1 MLSRASAARRNPI
14 AKATQQAASA
24 AIVLAA
30 NPERAMNANPY
41 LMLGVRPFINCCS
54 VRTMHGGSL
63 MLPQVRDAMAE
74 ASRHFVNLDELM
86 EAAGR
91 RLAEL
96 TGAEWGIVTCGSAAA
111 VALGTAACVAGNDPV
126 RMLRLPFTEGMVNR
140 VLIPKT
146 QRFAYDQ
153 AVRMIGCH
161 LVEIDSREDLDR
173 ALAEPVA
180 MVVLLGKQ
188 EHLGSLRLEEIA
200 AVVKPRGIPI
210 MVDAASEHLERPS
223 PWLARGADL
232 VVYSGGKF
240 LRGPQTSGLLLG
252 SKQLVQA
259 AWSNASPHQALGRQM
274 KASKEDIVGV
284 LAAVE
289 HWIEER
295 QHEAERQLWYEEL
308 EVNGERLGEVNGAAL
323 ELFEPAGV
331 DRVPRLR
338 VSWDRWQYPL
348 DGLALRQRVLDGEPR
363 IMLDDNSA
371 TENSIAI
378 DPFQLQPGEAAQ
390 VGDAIT
396 AALREANRHAPAPDR
411 PPGTEITGNWELRVD
426 FLQGSRVHR
435 LNLEQRG
442 PELAGHQRSTH
453 FEGPVSGWLN
463 GDQIQLSFTSRY
475 EGSTICYFFDGEI
488 RDDSM
493 SGTAMLGAASD
504 QNHGIVNRSQFG
516 AGSWQASR
524 VG

>member
-1 MLSRASAARRNPI
+1 
-14 AKATQQAASA
+14 
-24 AIVLAA
+24 
-30 NPERAMNANPY
+30 MNSHTNPY
-41 LMLGVRPFINCCS
+41 LALGVRPFINCCS

-63 MLPQVRDAMAE
+63 MLPRVRAAVAE
-74 ASRHFVNLDELM
+74 ASRYFVNLDELM

-96 TGAEWGIVTCGSAAA
+96 TGAEWGLVTCGSAAA
-111 VALGTAACVAGNDPV
+111 VALGTAACVAGNDPIK
-126 RMLRLPFTEGMVNR
+126 MLRLPFTEGMVNR
-140 VLIPKT
+140 VIIPRS

-153 AVRMIGCH
+153 AVRMIGCGI
-161 LVEIDSREDLDR
+161 VEIDTREDLDR

-188 EHLGSLRLEEIA
+188 EHLTSVRLEEIA
-200 AVVKPRGIPI
+200 VVVKPRGIPI

-223 PWLARGADL
+223 PWLVRGADL
-232 VVYSGGKF
+232 VIYSGGKF

-259 AWSNASPHQALGRQM
+259 AWCNASPHQALGRPM
-274 KASKEDIVGV
+274 KVSKEDIIGV
-284 LAAVE
+284 LTAVE
-289 HWIEER
+289 HWFEDR
-295 QHEAERQLWYEEL
+295 DHAAERQQWYDD
-308 EVNGERLGEVNGAAL
+308 L
-323 ELFEPAGV
+323 ELIAERVRALYGAGGELIEPSSV

-338 VSWDRWQYPL
+338 VFWDRWQYPL

-371 TENSIAI
+371 AENSIAI

-390 VGDAIT
+390 VGDTIA

-411 PPGTEITGNWELRVD
+411 PPEPEIAGNWELRVD

-435 LNLEQRG
+435 LDLEQRG
-442 PELAGHQRSTH
+442 PELGGHQRSTH

-488 RDDSM
+488 REGSM
-493 SGTAMLGAASD
+493 SGTARLGAASD

-516 AGSWQASR
+516 PGRWQASR
-524 VG
+524 IA

>member
-1 MLSRASAARRNPI
+1 
-14 AKATQQAASA
+14 
-24 AIVLAA
+24 
-30 NPERAMNANPY
+30 MNANPY
-41 LMLGVRPFINCCS
+41 LVLGVRPFINCCS

-74 ASRHFVNLDELM
+74 ASRWFVNLDELM

-126 RMLRLPFTEGMVNR
+126 KMLRLPFTEGMVNR
-140 VLIPKT
+140 VLIPKM

-161 LVEIDSREDLDR
+161 LVEIDTREDLDK

-200 AVVKPRGIPI
+200 AVVKPHGIPI

-223 PWLARGADL
+223 PWLVRGADL

-252 SKQLVQA
+252 SKRLVQA
-259 AWSNASPHQALGRQM
+259 AWANASPHQALGRPM
-274 KASKEDIVGV
+274 KVSKEDIVGA

-289 HWIEER
+289 YWFEER
-295 QHEAERQLWYEEL
+295 DHTAERQKWYDDL
-308 EVNGERLGEVNGAAL
+308 AVIAERVGALHGAGGEVI
-323 ELFEPAGV
+323 EPTGV
-331 DRVPRLR
+331 DRVPLLR
-338 VSWDRWQYPL
+338 ISWQSDYL
-348 DGLALRQRVLDGEPR
+348 MDGLGLRQRVLDGEPR

-371 TENSIAI
+371 TENSIEI
-378 DPFQLQPGEAAQ
+378 DPFQLQPGETAQ
-390 VGDAIT
+390 VGDAIV
-396 AALREANRHAPAPDR
+396 AVLREARSGKPAPAP
-411 PPGTEITGNWELRVD
+411 PPPVVIAGDWELHVD
-426 FLQGSRVHR
+426 FLHGARVHR
-435 LNLEQRG
+435 IAIEQHGGKLSGRHHS
-442 PELAGHQRSTH
+442 AW
-453 FEGPVSGWLN
+453 FEGPVSGRLS
-463 GDQIQLSFTSRY
+463 GDLVRFSFDQRF
-475 EGSTICYFFDGEI
+475 EGSNISYLFDGTV
-488 RDDSM
+488 RDGQM
-493 SGTAMLGAASD
+493 KGTVALGAATD
-504 QNHGIVNRSQFG
+504 HHAGIVNRSQFG
-516 AGSWQASR
+516 TGRWQASR
-524 VG
+524 VP